1 MKTKTKLKRINSTSL
16 LESSIQNL
24 RDSMGSLSMDQ
35 FVLQTI
41 ESLMGIE
48 RNEYLD
54 KAENDKGNGNYG
66 RAFKTLSKNGLVIN
80 VPRTRRGLFS
90 PATLELLKI
99 NQNQLDDIC
108 LSLYKKGLSGNDISS
123 FISECFGEKAS
134 PSKIGELSKV
144 FHKFR
149 EVWENSPLENHYKT
163 VFGDVV
169 FITVRRG
176 DSYSKE
182 GVYVLCGVRDDNR
195 RELLALETNP
205 TEGSAFWGE
214 ILKNLKKRGVESV
227 DLFVADGIQG
237 LEDEIMKYYPNADF
251 QKCVV
256 HKMRNILNKTRPKEK
271 EEMAE
276 DLKNV
281 FDNFDKDST
290 LKNAKIKVKSF
301 IEKWKE
307 KYPTIRRFFDEST
320 VDYYFTYIKFDHRVR
335 RMIYTSNC
343 IENINRAIRKAT
355 KNKLSFESPERLS
368 DYVFMIIK
376 EFEEKNLMKFPV
388 TNYKYFAKVN

>member
-1 MKTKTKLKRINSTSL
+1 MKTKIRRKANTSL

-24 RDSMGSLSMDQ
+24 RNSMGSLSMDQ
-35 FVLQTI
+35 FVMQTI

-48 RNEYLD
+48 RNEYLNEVE
-54 KAENDKGNGNYG
+54 KDKGNGSYE

-80 VPRTRRGLFS
+80 IPRTRGGLFS
-90 PATLELLKI
+90 PAALELLKI
-99 NQNQLDDIC
+99 NQDQLDDIC

-134 PSKIGELSKV
+134 PSKIGELSKA

-149 EVWENSPLENHYKT
+149 EAWENSSLEAHYK
-163 VFGDVV
+163 VAFGDVI

-182 GVYVLCGVRDDNR
+182 GVYVLYGVRDDNR

-205 TEGSAFWGE
+205 TEGSAFWGG
-214 ILKNLKKRGVESV
+214 ILENLKKRGVQSI
-227 DLFVADGIQG
+227 DLLVADGIQG
-237 LEDEIMKYYPNADF
+237 LEDELMKHYPGADF

-256 HKMRNILNKTRPKEK
+256 HKMRNILGKARPKDK
-271 EEMAE
+271 AEMAE
-276 DLKNV
+276 DLKEV
-281 FDNFDKDST
+281 FDNFDKDSS
-290 LKNAKIKVKSF
+290 LKNAKIKVNAF
-301 IEKWKE
+301 VDKWKE
-307 KYPTIRRFFDEST
+307 KYPTIDRFFDEDT
-320 VDYYFTYIKFDHRVR
+320 IDYYFTYIKFDHRVR
-335 RMIYTSNC
+335 RMIYTSNS

-355 KNKLSFESPERLS
+355 KNKLSFESPVRLL
-368 DYVFMIIK
+368 DYTFMVIK

-388 TNYKYFAKVN
+388 TNYKYFAKIN

>member
-1 MKTKTKLKRINSTSL
+1 
-16 LESSIQNL
+16 
-24 RDSMGSLSMDQ
+24 MGSLSMDQ

-48 RNEYLD
+48 RNEYLNE
-54 KAENDKGNGNYG
+54 AEKDKGNGSYG
-66 RAFKTLSKNGLVIN
+66 RVFKSLSKNGLVIN
-80 VPRTRRGLFS
+80 VPRTRAGLFS
-90 PATLELLKI
+90 PAALELLKI
-99 NQNQLDDIC
+99 NQDQLDDIC

-149 EVWENSPLENHYKT
+149 EAWENSPLEAHYK
-163 VFGDVV
+163 VAFGDVV

-182 GVYVLCGVRDDNR
+182 GVYVLYGVRDDNT

-205 TEGSAFWGE
+205 TEGATFWGG
-214 ILKNLKKRGVESV
+214 ILENLKKRGVQSI
-227 DLFVADGIQG
+227 DLLVADGIQG
-237 LEDEIMKYYPNADF
+237 LEDEIMKQYPGADF

-256 HKMRNILNKTRPKEK
+256 HKMRNILNKARPKDK
-271 EEMAE
+271 AEMAE
-276 DLKNV
+276 DLKEV

-301 IEKWKE
+301 VDKWKE
-307 KYPTIRRFFDEST
+307 KYPTIDRFFDENT
-320 VDYYFTYIKFDHRVR
+320 IDYYFTYIKFDHRVR
-335 RMIYTSNC
+335 RMIYTSNS

-355 KNKLSFESPERLS
+355 KNKLSFESPMRLL
-368 DYVFMIIK
+368 DYTFMVIK
-376 EFEEKNLMKFPV
+376 EFEEKNLRKFPV

>member
-1 MKTKTKLKRINSTSL
+1 MKTKIRRKANNSL

-35 FVLQTI
+35 FVMQTI

-48 RNEYLD
+48 RNEYLNNI
-54 KAENDKGNGNYG
+54 EMDKGNGSYE
-66 RAFKTLSKNGLVIN
+66 RAFKTLSKNGLMIN
-80 VPRTRRGLFS
+80 VPRTRGGLFS
-90 PATLELLKI
+90 PAALELLKI
-99 NQNQLDDIC
+99 NQDQLDDIC

-123 FISECFGEKAS
+123 FISECFGGKAS

-149 EVWENSPLENHYKT
+149 TSWENSPLEPHYK
-163 VFGDVV
+163 VAFGDVI

-182 GVYVLCGVRDDNR
+182 GVYVLYGVRDDNR

-205 TEGSAFWGE
+205 TEGSTFWGG
-214 ILKNLKKRGVESV
+214 ILADLKKRGVQEI
-227 DLFVADGIQG
+227 DLIVADGIQG
-237 LEDEIMKYYPNADF
+237 LEDEIMKHYGGADF

-256 HKMRNILNKTRPKEK
+256 HKMRNILSKTRPKDK
-271 EEMAE
+271 AEMAE
-276 DLKNV
+276 DLKEV

-290 LKNAKIKVKSF
+290 LKNAKIKVTSF
-301 IEKWKE
+301 VKKWEE
-307 KYPTIRRFFDEST
+307 KYPTINRFFDEDT
-320 VDYYFTYIKFDHRVR
+320 IDYYFTYIKFDHRVR
-335 RMIYTSNC
+335 RMIYTSNS

-355 KNKLSFESPERLS
+355 KNKLSFESPERLL
-368 DYVFMIIK
+368 DYTFMVIK

-388 TNYKYFAKVN
+388 TNYKHFAKIN

>member
-1 MKTKTKLKRINSTSL
+1 MKIKRKTNTNTSL

-24 RDSMGSLSMDQ
+24 RNSMGSLSMDQ
-35 FVLQTI
+35 FVMQTI

-48 RNEYLD
+48 RNEYLNNVD
-54 KAENDKGNGNYG
+54 KDKGNGTYG
-66 RAFKTLSKNGLVIN
+66 RAFKTLSKNGLVIS
-80 VPRTRRGLFS
+80 VPRTRGGLFS
-90 PATLELLKI
+90 PAALELLKI
-99 NQNQLDDIC
+99 NQEQLDDIC

-123 FISECFGEKAS
+123 FISECFGGKAS

-149 EVWENSPLENHYKT
+149 KAWENSPLENHYK
-163 VFGDVV
+163 VAFGDVI

-182 GVYVLCGVRDDNR
+182 GVYVLYGVREDNK

-205 TEGSAFWGE
+205 TEGAAFWGG
-214 ILKNLKKRGVESV
+214 ILDNLKKRGVERI
-227 DLFVADGIQG
+227 DLLVADGIQG

-256 HKMRNILNKTRPKEK
+256 HKMRNVLSKTRPKDKAEI
-271 EEMAE
+271 AE

-281 FDNFDKDST
+281 FNNFDKDSS
-290 LKNAKIKVKSF
+290 LNDAKNKVESF
-301 IEKWKE
+301 VNKWKE
-307 KYPTIRRFFDEST
+307 KYPTIDRFFDQGT
-320 VDYYFTYIKFDHRVR
+320 IDYYFTYIKFAPSVR
-335 RMIYTSNC
+335 RMIYTSNS

-355 KNKLSFESPERLS
+355 KNKLSFESPERLL
-368 DYVFMIIK
+368 DYTFMVIK

-388 TNYKYFAKVN
+388 TSYKDFSKVN